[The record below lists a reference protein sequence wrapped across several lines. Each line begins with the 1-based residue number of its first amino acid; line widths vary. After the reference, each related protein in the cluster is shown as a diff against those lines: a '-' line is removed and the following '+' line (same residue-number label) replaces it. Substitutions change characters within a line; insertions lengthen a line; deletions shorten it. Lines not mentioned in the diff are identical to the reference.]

1 MPSVVPEMVDTG
13 RLTPTRQATLDRHA
27 EWWEMRR
34 QGYTIY
40 TIAAKYGVTPQAV
53 SKAMGEI
60 ERKLYVVMADQ
71 LAEMRAS
78 QTAMLEAN
86 LERALVEWFKSQQD
100 AEKRSEVEKTLAATS
115 SEHEEQGHG
124 GSLKRRRK
132 QPLQAGD
139 VADDSEQKWDT
150 VDLESIPGYF
160 YDEATGE
167 ETIPEER
174 PGIVASWLM
183 EKVRREREGGPRMA
197 AVLERTVTTVTE
209 GQCGDPRYLAEIR
222 SCLAEIRK
230 IWGLDAPKKA
240 EVITR
245 DGDITNEERA
255 ARIAAILER
264 GRDRRDKPAG

>member
-1 MPSVVPEMVDTG
+1 
-13 RLTPTRQATLDRHA
+13 
-27 EWWEMRR
+27 MRR

-53 SKAMGEI
+53 SVAMKAI
-60 ERKLYVVMADQ
+60 ERKLYVVMAEQ

-86 LERALVEWFKSQQD
+86 LERALIEWFKSQQD
-100 AEKRSEVEKTLAATS
+100 AERETILEKSLAATS
-115 SEHEEQGHG
+115 NEQEEQGHG

-132 QPLQAGD
+132 QPLDAGY
-139 VADDSEQKWDT
+139 VADESESQDWET

-167 ETIPEER
+167 ETLPEER
-174 PGIVASWLM
+174 PGIVAAWLM
-183 EKVRREREGGPRMA
+183 EKMRRERDASPRMA
-197 AVLERTVTTVTE
+197 GLIERTVTTVSE

-245 DGDITNEERA
+245 DGDITDEERA
-255 ARIAAILER
+255 ARITTLLER
-264 GRDRRDKPAG
+264 GRDRRTQSAG